1 MPHLLVSSS
10 PALQKA
16 IPPSCQTIR
25 WQEESRHLHFTTDNL
40 LIALKALPPELLKH
54 EDKANSLAEMVW
66 CEFFSFVSVK
76 FNDKSHTGKRKK
88 LVKLMNLLRIPVQR
102 ILLLFCLFSKGMSE
116 GALSPLLIHLLP
128 LVYVT
133 DGDPGPHYPRSTSTP
148 SDSPTNLCRKED
160 CLLVCS
166 PFIFFIFSL
175 VKCLCV
181 LVWRAE
187 WARAKSKF
195 THLTLTMLMFG
206 SKARTWPLC
215 TNSHPSK
222 LGERTGRV
230 GDQPESD
237 NGVNRRS
244 FCFRCWLKSK
254 N

>member
-1 MPHLLVSSS
+1 
-10 PALQKA
+10 
-16 IPPSCQTIR
+16 
-25 WQEESRHLHFTTDNL
+25 
-40 LIALKALPPELLKH
+40 
-54 EDKANSLAEMVW
+54 
-66 CEFFSFVSVK
+66 
-76 FNDKSHTGKRKK
+76 
-88 LVKLMNLLRIPVQR
+88 MNLLGIPVQR

-133 DGDPGPHYPRSTSTP
+133 DGDPGPHYPWSTSTP

-160 CLLVCS
+160 CLLVCL

-206 SKARTWPLC
+206 SKARTWPLY

-222 LGERTGRV
+222 LEERTGRV

-237 NGVNRRS
+237 NGVNMRS
-244 FCFRCWLKSK
+244 FYFRCWHKSK
-254 N
+254 NQILKQQKTAGHS